1 MALLSAVSFGVLS
14 QEITEMRDAD
24 NAARDSTAALI
35 SAGRLERLLFD
46 LDAGSQAL
54 ALVGDQGFQQEY
66 TAARSAFAT
75 AATALEAFRG
85 NGGQTAAARRLM
97 QADDAYVRDYLTP
110 LMTSARNGP
119 LPVRSAVQAGTGKQR
134 LATLRAQ
141 GAVFE
146 RAQRTISEAAAR
158 RSAAAADEAIAA
170 VAITVGIALLLI
182 FVFAVYV
189 TKVIVRPVRRIA
201 LMAGDHDAEGGTPEA
216 SPSEI
221 RVLKSELNTMVASLA
236 ASQSKLRQVAD
247 MQGALRRVAT
257 LVACGSSPSEVFT
270 AVATEVGHVLDAAH
284 TVIVRFEADETANVV
299 AYWNDPDMPQ
309 VMPPLDGHWPIEE
322 GTVTGTVRKTERP
335 ARMNDYERNTSAIGR
350 WARVM
355 GLRCV
360 VGCPVKV
367 EGRVWGA
374 MIIHCIDA
382 EPIYG
387 VTEDRMQEFVG
398 LVGTAIAN
406 AQSRSDLLT
415 SRARVVAAA
424 DESRRRIERDLHDGA
439 QQRLVT
445 LALKL
450 RTAAD
455 GPGQMPLRELLD
467 GLVHDLSDILD
478 DLQKVSR
485 GIVPP
490 ILTRSGLPPAL
501 RSLARRSPIPVRLQ
515 MDDIKDRLPEH
526 LEVAVYYTVSEG
538 LTNVVKH
545 AHASEVCVDLDL
557 QHETIRLSIRDDGC
571 GGADLSGGTGLV
583 GLKDRVEALNGYIA
597 VTSPPGDGTSL
608 LVAIPTR
615 PLQAPDTG
623 AALP

>member
-1 MALLSAVSFGVLS
+1 
-14 QEITEMRDAD
+14 
-24 NAARDSTAALI
+24 
-35 SAGRLERLLFD
+35 
-46 LDAGSQAL
+46 
-54 ALVGDQGFQQEY
+54 
-66 TAARSAFAT
+66 
-75 AATALEAFRG
+75 
-85 NGGQTAAARRLM
+85 
-97 QADDAYVRDYLTP
+97 
-110 LMTSARNGP
+110 
-119 LPVRSAVQAGTGKQR
+119 
-134 LATLRAQ
+134 
-141 GAVFE
+141 
-146 RAQRTISEAAAR
+146 
-158 RSAAAADEAIAA
+158 
-170 VAITVGIALLLI
+170 
-182 FVFAVYV
+182 
-189 TKVIVRPVRRIA
+189 
-201 LMAGDHDAEGGTPEA
+201 
-216 SPSEI
+216 
-221 RVLKSELNTMVASLA
+221 
-236 ASQSKLRQVAD
+236 
-247 MQGALRRVAT
+247 
-257 LVACGSSPSEVFT
+257 
-270 AVATEVGHVLDAAH
+270 
-284 TVIVRFEADETANVV
+284 VIVRFEPDETANVV

-322 GTVTGTVRKTERP
+322 GTVTGSVRSTERP

-350 WARVM
+350 WARLM
-355 GLRCV
+355 NLRCV

-398 LVGTAIAN
+398 LLGTAIAN

-455 GPGQMPLRELLD
+455 GPGQVPLRELLD

-478 DLQKVSR
+478 DLQEVSR

-501 RSLARRSPIPVRLQ
+501 RSLARRSPIPVRLR
-515 MDDIKDRLPEH
+515 MGGITGRLPER

-545 AHASEVCVDLDL
+545 AHASEVYVDLDL
-557 QHETIRLSIRDDGC
+557 RHETIRLSIRDDGC

-583 GLKDRVEALNGYIA
+583 GLKDRVEALNGHIA
-597 VTSPPGDGTSL
+597 VTSPQGEGTSL
-608 LVAIPTR
+608 LVAIPTE
-615 PLQAPDTG
+615 PIPDPDDGTS
-623 AALP
+623 PR